1 MTNEFFYMYIAGMVY
16 PTLVGLIAMRKAE
29 ENRGLQ
35 FAVMLFMAFSWPVT
49 APLIAI
55 ALCLKPDK
63 FLS

>member
-35 FAVMLFMAFSWPVT
+35 FAVMLFMAVSWPFT

-55 ALCLKPDK
+55 GVCLKPDK